1 MFWKNLSQVINKNA
15 LGQSDGKIFKF
26 QYHKSYL
33 RYKFPFF
40 MQFDHVIFFG
50 FNQARPNCSKKKS
63 AIQILKKDLFHQYGF
78 LVLNDTTP
86 LRIHKN
92 HMAVKNLVLEL

>member
-50 FNQARPNCSKKKS
+50 FSQARPNCSKKKIS
-63 AIQILKKDLFHQYGF
+63 NTDFEKRFIPSIWFFGF
-78 LVLNDTTP
+78 
-86 LRIHKN
+86 K
-92 HMAVKNLVLEL
+92 